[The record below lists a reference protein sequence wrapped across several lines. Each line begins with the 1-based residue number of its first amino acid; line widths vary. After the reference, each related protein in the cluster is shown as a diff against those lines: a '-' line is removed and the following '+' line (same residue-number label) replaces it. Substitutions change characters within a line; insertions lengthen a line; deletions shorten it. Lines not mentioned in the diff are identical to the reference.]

1 MLKLPID
8 KKLAVWYN
16 GNSARVRC
24 ARAAEFFTQRL
35 NIQGFCILEWDRFFQ
50 KKSFL
55 LYEQNI
61 DKSRR
66 KRKMPNHLANNQ
78 KGAYK

>member
-24 ARAAEFFTQRL
+24 ARAAEKNSAAFFIVYF
-35 NIQGFCILEWDRFFQ
+35 IQDDGGD
-50 KKSFL
+50 KK
-55 LYEQNI
+55 
-61 DKSRR
+61 
-66 KRKMPNHLANNQ
+66 ANQ
-78 KGAYK
+78 HAEFHAHAEK